1 MYTIF
6 VKKKVMKPV
15 LAENEKIINTWT
27 IMYLPPS
34 GGRFNGKLF
43 VTNLNLFY
51 DAQFDVSAQGIL
63 NELMFVQNGNKTWL
77 RIPKARITK
86 TEMKKSFFAKQVLV
100 TLDNGEIHCF
110 NYGMLNVK
118 PVYEA
123 IAGK

>member
-1 MYTIF
+1 
-6 VKKKVMKPV
+6 MKPA
-15 LAENEKIINTWT
+15 LAENENIINTWT
-27 IMYLPPS
+27 IMYQPPS

-77 RIPKARITK
+77 RITKERIVK
-86 TEMKKSFFAKQVLV
+86 TEMKKSFFSKQVLI
-100 TLDNGEIHCF
+100 TLDNGEVHTF
-110 NYGMLNVK
+110 NYGMLNVN